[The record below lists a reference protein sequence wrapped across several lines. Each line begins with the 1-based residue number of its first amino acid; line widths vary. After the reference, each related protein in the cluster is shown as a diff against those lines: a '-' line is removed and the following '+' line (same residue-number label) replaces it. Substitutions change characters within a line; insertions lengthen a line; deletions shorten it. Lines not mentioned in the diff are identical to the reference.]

1 MVRLNDGVEPAGSA
15 VLRILVV
22 DDHPDTAHLMALLL
36 GRWGHQVTTAT
47 TAAEGLKAAEAG
59 DFDCLIS
66 DIRLPDASGWELM
79 SRLRGKPSLTGIA
92 VSGSIEPAD
101 LANSQRAGF
110 VRHLAKPVNLDELRS
125 ILSAIASGKSLN

>member
-1 MVRLNDGVEPAGSA
+1 MVRLKNGIEPAGSRA
-15 VLRILVV
+15 LRILVV

-47 TAAEGLKAAEAG
+47 SVAEGLTAAEAG
-59 DFDCLIS
+59 EFDCLIS
-66 DIRLPDASGWELM
+66 DIHLPDASGWDLM

-92 VSGSIEPAD
+92 LSGSIEPSD

-110 VRHLAKPVNLDELRS
+110 ARHLAKPVNLEELRS
-125 ILSAIASGKSLN
+125 ILTAIGAGQALN